1 MRVHPLPF
9 VSLALACSLGISIYL
24 LAQFLQVRADLAE
37 TNRRLQKIEAAVQKR
52 ESADPLEARECVE
65 LGTGASPD
73 NPCYT
78 TLRRLAQTPQQF
90 HRTWV
95 VVEGIYASG
104 FEHSAVYPIPSEPM
118 EASKSLDKHEALWVQ
133 LGLPN
138 TQNRP
143 VITVMGRFVRGPA
156 GHLGDYFGELV
167 DAKMVRSNVDVAKGV
182 TK

>member
-1 MRVHPLPF
+1 MTTQRCAAAAIYDF
-9 VSLALACSLGISIYL
+9 FRSIP
-24 LAQFLQVRADLAE
+24 
-37 TNRRLQKIEAAVQKR
+37 
-52 ESADPLEARECVE
+52 S
-65 LGTGASPD
+65 
-73 NPCYT
+73 
-78 TLRRLAQTPQQF
+78 
-90 HRTWV
+90 
-95 VVEGIYASG
+95 
-104 FEHSAVYPIPSEPM
+104 SEPM

-167 DAKMVRSNVDVAKGV
+167 DAKMVRSNVDVVKGF